1 MSFLL
6 RVFWERKK
14 KKMVSACCLSIK
26 AEHFRPGGQQ
36 TGWIRTNRGSWKERF
51 RPFRIIIIKKN
62 NQTADHLLCYSS
74 KYSSR
79 NTSFLFFKYNNWIHE
94 RERGGTLCYYYR
106 GNKTGYRQN
115 RRISNIR
122 NMNGFIIFPFVY
134 IYPHYYWALIS
145 LFRLLLDMSL
155 VGGI

>member
-14 KKMVSACCLSIK
+14 KKNGVGVLSFYKGRTFSA
-26 AEHFRPGGQQ
+26 
-36 TGWIRTNRGSWKERF
+36 GWATNGLNKDESRQLKRTFPPVQNNNN
-51 RPFRIIIIKKN
+51 KKN

-79 NTSFLFFKYNNWIHE
+79 NTFLFLKYNNWIHE
-94 RERGGTLCYYYR
+94 RERGRTLCYYYR